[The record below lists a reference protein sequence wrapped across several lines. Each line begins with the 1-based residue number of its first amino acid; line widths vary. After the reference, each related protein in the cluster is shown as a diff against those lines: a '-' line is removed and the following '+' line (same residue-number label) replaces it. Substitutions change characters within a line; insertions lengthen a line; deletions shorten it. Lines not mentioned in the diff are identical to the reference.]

1 MFRQPESRKLS
12 VVTKS
17 CPPYWRYQAK
27 FVYLGLLLSH
37 YQITNS
43 WHLLRNLLQLSPVH
57 QNRLDLLNL
66 GASSI
71 GVTNCQCLSEEEK
84 KSRRHL
90 PAQKKSRRHLP
101 AQKRRGL
108 STYLYSIR
116 RFVYLS
122 LSISQS
128 KSISHEVIRRRWIES
143 TKLVLTL
150 PKIHLKPCQAGC
162 LWGCLSNACIHQERM
177 YSGHWSLLLI
187 ARLTQLKSLDRLAF
201 NCWTK
206 SSN

>member
-1 MFRQPESRKLS
+1 M
-12 VVTKS
+12 
-17 CPPYWRYQAK
+17 
-27 FVYLGLLLSH
+27 YLGLLLSH
-37 YQITNS
+37 FQITNS
-43 WHLLRNLLQLSPVH
+43 WHLLQNLLQLSPVH

-90 PAQKKSRRHLP
+90 PAQK
-101 AQKRRGL
+101 RRGL

-116 RFVYLS
+116 RFMYLS

-128 KSISHEVIRRRWIES
+128 KSISHEVIRQRWIES
-143 TKLVLTL
+143 TELVLTL

-162 LWGCLSNACIHQERM
+162 LWGCSSNARIHQERT
-177 YSGHWSLLLI
+177 YSGHWSLLLR
-187 ARLTQLKSLDRLAF
+187 ARLTQLKSLARSAF
-201 NCWTK
+201 NC
-206 SSN
+206 